1 MTNMVRKL
9 RPTDYWRIGE
19 HESWFSDM
27 SLQGLHLH
35 KMGTNFAHFKK
46 GEPKRIE
53 YRIEVAK
60 NKSISDEQID
70 MYEEN
75 GWDYVTSYNYFHV
88 FASPVERNATELH
101 TDPAEQAYTLQQLS
115 KRLILNVIVGAVGF
129 AFIVGMLGSTW
140 FLDGTPILRLVEG
153 FIIQQSIIFMVF
165 LYGVYF
171 SIRGMLAIR
180 ALRRNLKEGKAINHH
195 APWEKMLR
203 KNTAFSIVFV
213 TIALAS
219 TALPW
224 IQILKSETV
233 TLPEGDSDL
242 PFVRLADI
250 EQNPMLV
257 REEYFMKDGV
267 DWANRYST
275 NWSLFAPIQYE
286 SDENGVIEGKVWGD
300 ESGTYSPSVSTEVY
314 ELTFQAFAAP
324 LVSDLIK
331 WHSYGDETESYVE
344 KNHLEFDQLIV
355 HQEAEKKELFAS
367 KGKVVMYVRY
377 YGYAEMESI
386 IANAAQKIRL
396 LAEK

>member
-1 MTNMVRKL
+1 MTSIVRKL
-9 RPTDYWRIGE
+9 RPNDYWRIGE

-35 KMGTNFAHFKK
+35 KMGTTFAHFKK
-46 GEPKRIE
+46 GEPKRME
-53 YRIEVAK
+53 YRIEVTK
-60 NKSISDEQID
+60 NKSISDEQIE

-75 GWDYVTSYNYFHV
+75 GWDYVTSYQYFHV

-101 TDPAEQAYTLQQLS
+101 TDPAEQAYTLQRLS
-115 KRLILNVIVGAVGF
+115 KRLILNVIVVAVGF
-129 AFIVGMLGSTW
+129 ALIIGMLGSTL

-153 FIIQQSIIFMVF
+153 VILQQIIFIF
-165 LYGVYF
+165 ILLYLVYL

-195 APWEKMLR
+195 APWEKTLR
-203 KNTAFSIVFV
+203 TNTVFSVVFL

-219 TALPW
+219 TALPL
-224 IQILKSETV
+224 IQILKSETL

-242 PFVRLADI
+242 PIVRLADI

-257 REEYFMKDGV
+257 REQYFMKDGV
-267 DWANRYST
+267 DWANSYST
-275 NWSLFAPIQYE
+275 NWSLFAPVQYE
-286 SDENGVIEGKVWGD
+286 SDEHGVIEDNVWGD

-314 ELTFQAFAAP
+314 ELTFQAFALP
-324 LVSDLIK
+324 LVSDLIE
-331 WHSYGDETESYVE
+331 WHSYGDETERYVE
-344 KNHLEFDQLIV
+344 INHPEFDQLIV
-355 HQEAEKKELFAS
+355 YEEVEKKELFAS
-367 KGKVVMYVRY
+367 KGKVVMYIRY

-386 IANAAQKIRL
+386 TENAAQKIRL